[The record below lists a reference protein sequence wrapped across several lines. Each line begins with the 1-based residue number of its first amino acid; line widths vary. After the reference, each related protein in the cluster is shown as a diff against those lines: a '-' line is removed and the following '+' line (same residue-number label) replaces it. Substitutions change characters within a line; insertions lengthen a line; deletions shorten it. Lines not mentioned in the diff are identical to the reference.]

1 MNYKEQSKEELIE
14 RIKDLETQLLIET
27 EKSSYLKAENEG
39 YNRLMG
45 YKNDMT
51 YEEKLKHNQDKEKE
65 QRDIENALEE
75 NSVKREYLA
84 EIENEERMVDIALE
98 MNELHFECSEIFKVI
113 KKGLGGHLSENE
125 YIDYKKHKRNFYSI
139 ITHFHSNFKVVSPV
153 ESLLSDISED
163 EIEEDVNKLVVFD
176 VLIKVLK
183 TQKRIYKLDEELKG
197 LSGK

>member
-1 MNYKEQSKEELIE
+1 MNYKETSKEELIE

-45 YKNDMT
+45 YRNDMT
-51 YEEKLKHNQDKEKE
+51 YEEKLKHNQEKERE
-65 QRDIENALEE
+65 QRDIENSLEE

-98 MNELHFECSEIFKVI
+98 MNELHFESSELFKVI
-113 KKGLGGHLSENE
+113 KKGLGGHLSEEE
-125 YIDYKKHKRNFYSI
+125 YIEYKKHKRNFYSL
-139 ITHFHSNFKVVSPV
+139 ITYFQSNFTKVNDP
-153 ESLLSDISED
+153 LISDISED
-163 EIEEDVNKLVVFD
+163 EVEEDINKLIVFD
-176 VLIKVLK
+176 VLMKVLK

-197 LSGK
+197 LSKK

>member
-1 MNYKEQSKEELIE
+1 MNYKIKSKEELIE

-51 YEEKLKHNQDKEKE
+51 YEEKLKHNQDKEREQKE
-65 QRDIENALEE
+65 IENALEE

-98 MNELHFECSEIFKVI
+98 MNELHFECSELFKII
-113 KKGLGGHLSENE
+113 KMGLGGHLSEEE

-139 ITHFHSNFKVVSPV
+139 ITHFHSNFTNTDT
-153 ESLLSDISED
+153 LLSDISED
-163 EIEEDVNKLVVFD
+163 EVEEDVNKLVVFD

>member
-1 MNYKEQSKEELIE
+1 MNYKSQSKEELIE

-51 YEEKLKHNQDKEKE
+51 YEEKLKHNQDKEREQKE
-65 QRDIENALEE
+65 IENALEE

-98 MNELHFECSEIFKVI
+98 MNELHFECSELFKII
-113 KKGLGGHLSENE
+113 KKGLGGHLSEEE

-139 ITHFHSNFKVVSPV
+139 ITHFHSNFTKNTDT
-153 ESLLSDISED
+153 LISDISED
-163 EIEEDVNKLVVFD
+163 EVEEDTNKLVVFD

>member
-1 MNYKEQSKEELIE
+1 MNYKIKSKEELIE

-51 YEEKLKHNQDKEKE
+51 YEEKLKHNQEKE
-65 QRDIENALEE
+65 REQKEIENALEE

-98 MNELHFECSEIFKVI
+98 MNELHFECSELFKII
-113 KKGLGGHLSENE
+113 KKGLGGHLSEEE
-125 YIDYKKHKRNFYSI
+125 YI
-139 ITHFHSNFKVVSPV
+139 
-153 ESLLSDISED
+153 
-163 EIEEDVNKLVVFD
+163 EE
-176 VLIKVLK
+176 
-183 TQKRIYKLDEELKG
+183 
-197 LSGK
+197 

>member
-1 MNYKEQSKEELIE
+1 MNYKSQSKEELIE

-51 YEEKLKHNQDKEKE
+51 YEEKLKHNQDKEREQKE
-65 QRDIENALEE
+65 IENALEE

-98 MNELHFECSEIFKVI
+98 MNELHFECSELFKII
-113 KKGLGGHLSENE
+113 KKGLGGHLSEEE

-139 ITHFHSNFKVVSPV
+139 ITHFHSNFTSKQADT
-153 ESLLSDISED
+153 LISDISED
-163 EIEEDVNKLVVFD
+163 EVEEDVNKLVVFD

>member
-1 MNYKEQSKEELIE
+1 MNYKIKSKEELIE

-51 YEEKLKHNQDKEKE
+51 YEEKLKHNQDKEREQKE
-65 QRDIENALEE
+65 IENALEE

-98 MNELHFECSEIFKVI
+98 MNELHFECSELFKII
-113 KKGLGGHLSENE
+113 KKGLGGHLSEEE

-139 ITHFHSNFKVVSPV
+139 ITHFHSNFTRKPADT
-153 ESLLSDISED
+153 LISDISED
-163 EIEEDVNKLVVFD
+163 EVEEDLNKLVVFD

-183 TQKRIYKLDEELKG
+183 TQNRIYKLDEELKG